1 MIRAIALANNG
12 GVVTA
17 SSRITNI
24 IKEQVY
30 LVEDSSNEYYQK
42 YCHVYSLDNIYISIF
57 RKEWFILESLHLG
70 QLREKQIKSVL
81 D

>member
-17 SSRITNI
+17 SSNSNRI

-42 YCHVYSLDNIYISIF
+42 YYHVYSLDNIYISIF

-70 QLREKQIKSVL
+70 RLREKQIKSVL
-81 D
+81 E